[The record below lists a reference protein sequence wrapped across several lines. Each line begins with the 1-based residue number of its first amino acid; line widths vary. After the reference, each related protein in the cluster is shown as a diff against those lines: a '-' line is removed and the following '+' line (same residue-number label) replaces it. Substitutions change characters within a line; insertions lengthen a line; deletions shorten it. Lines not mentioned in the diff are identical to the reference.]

1 MKLRTAIRKAKKIEL
16 VTTIDIGG
24 GYPLKITKAQALE
37 VCGEAEILD
46 NKLSKYYDDTTWVN
60 EDGKIVAS
68 LDHGVLLIG

>member
-1 MKLRTAIRKAKKIEL
+1 MKLRTAIRKTKNIEL
-16 VTTIDIGG
+16 VTIINQGG

-37 VCGEAEILD
+37 VCKEAEILD
-46 NKLSKYYDDTTWVN
+46 NKFQEAENAWVN

>member
-16 VTTIDIGG
+16 VTTINQGG

-37 VCGEAEILD
+37 VCKEAEILD
-46 NKLSKYYDDTTWVN
+46 NKFQEAEDAWVN
-60 EDGKIVAS
+60 EDGKIVAT